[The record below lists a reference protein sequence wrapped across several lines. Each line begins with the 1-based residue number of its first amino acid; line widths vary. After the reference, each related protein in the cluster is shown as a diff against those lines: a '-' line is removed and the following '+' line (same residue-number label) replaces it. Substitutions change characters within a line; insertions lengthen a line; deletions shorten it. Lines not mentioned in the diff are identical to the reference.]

1 MIRFLISLATM
12 LFLVSAYF
20 LYGAFVVPFTV
31 ALDVPDSELVP
42 QTTDYQ
48 PPVLSDTAKKYFSD
62 VAWLHQGEIKSY
74 QSEEIFFYT
83 HNVQRDEQS
92 GNKVL
97 MSPIAMLWQ
106 DPKHPERQPV
116 RLIAQKGLIQF
127 ENQFFD
133 SALQLTNSK
142 PGRIVWGTLE
152 GLVHI
157 DGPDGLELDGKQFV
171 FSEQSGQ
178 LYSDYPVKFHYG
190 PTPEDK
196 TEITGSADQLDLSL
210 TQSSE
215 SILGN
220 DMPRIGGASLLTLRR
235 NIKLRTSFFQ
245 KGQKHFAELNCDG
258 PFEYDFI
265 SKKASFNSRVF
276 AKHIQPGKGRTFT
289 DSLQAERLVLQF
301 KELSSRS
308 QAQAIAEDESQ
319 KLFDDLELAEVRAYG
334 STIGL
339 GGRSSQV
346 VVRSEEHNLVAT
358 MQNLTYDLHSR
369 VAKFLDP
376 NRVLAT
382 RGETTF
388 ACPAIS
394 LKHSEDKKLEY
405 LHCHGP
411 GQLYASHEKFG
422 SSHAEAIW
430 GGEVHVVPDPTGPY
444 HIAELIKDARVVVP
458 EIVESGAHETFQL
471 DLGADQLRLW
481 VDLAKAEALQG
492 EENILQHEL
501 PVSRAE
507 AIGNVSMVSDE
518 MVVDHSNH
526 INVLLKPTD
535 KVVPNTQSSENEVV
549 GVSHTESDATKN
561 ARKRL
566 QDPIR
571 LSIDQ
576 IQINL
581 LHNSS
586 TGKVELERVDG
597 TGDVIITHQPEANE
611 TTQEFGGDS
620 PLILKGKRLVV
631 ESNGE
636 ADQTVTLIG
645 IVDEFGKVTSP
656 AELEFGQTRIKGAN
670 LSVDRLKNQ
679 VAINGAGAFQI
690 PVSKDFNGKQLERPA
705 MLEVV
710 WQERMTFDGLNAI
723 FLDAVS
729 CSLNGHQ
736 ESTSRML
743 CDELRVRLTKKLLL
757 TEKPDQREKIEVDS
771 IHAKHGVELESNE
784 YQQNK
789 LVGAR
794 RGHLAEFHVNQM
806 SGNFIGLGPGE
817 IHAWSLGDQLKLSPT
832 DTAEANQPIKTDE
845 TPHWRYSKLK
855 FSGRFTGNV
864 HQQTSEFQKQEIKIL
879 SAPVDQA
886 LVKFREDDVSLVENA
901 VRLDCRSMKILQREF
916 EDRSYWEIFAQNV
929 NELEGQLFRA
939 VADELSFDERLGRF
953 ILRGIGKD
961 ATLYFQERP
970 GAPFS
975 PSSHRYIEFIPKK
988 KSITV
993 DGSSGLSG

>member
-1 MIRFLISLATM
+1 MIRLFITTATM
-12 LFLVSAYF
+12 LFLASAYF

-31 ALDVPDSELVP
+31 ALDIPEGELVP
-42 QTTDYQ
+42 QTNNYQ

-62 VAWLHQGEIKSY
+62 VAWLHEGEIKSY
-74 QSEEIFFYT
+74 QSQDIFFYT
-83 HNVQRDEQS
+83 HNVERDEES
-92 GNKVL
+92 GNKIL

-106 DPKHPERQPV
+106 DPEHPEKQPV
-116 RLIAQKGLIQF
+116 RMIAQKGLIQF

-152 GLVHI
+152 GVVHI
-157 DGPDGLELDGKQFV
+157 DGPDGLVLDGKQFV

-190 PTPEDK
+190 PSPDDQ
-196 TEITGSADQLDLSL
+196 TEVNGSADQLNLSL
-210 TQSSE
+210 TSSNE

-220 DMPRIGGASLLTLRR
+220 DMPRVGGVSLLTLRR
-235 NIKLRTSFFQ
+235 NIKLNTSFIQ
-245 KGQKHFAELNCDG
+245 KGERHTAELSCDG

-265 SKKASFNSRVF
+265 AKKASFNSRVHV
-276 AKHIQPGKGRTFT
+276 KHHQPNTQRIET
-289 DSLQAERLVLQF
+289 DSLEAERLLLQF
-301 KELSSRS
+301 VSLKPEVENSETDSK
-308 QAQAIAEDESQ
+308 
-319 KLFDDLELAEVRAYG
+319 KLFDNLEIQEIRAYG
-334 STIGL
+334 STVGL

-346 VVRSEEHNLVAT
+346 IVRSEEHDLVAT
-358 MQNLTYDLHSR
+358 MQNLTYNLQTR

-376 NRVLAT
+376 KRVLAK

-394 LKHSEDKKLEY
+394 IKHSEDKKLEY

-422 SSHAEAIW
+422 TSHAEAIW
-430 GGEVHVVPDPTGPY
+430 GGEVHVVPDRTGPY
-444 HIAELIKDARVVVP
+444 HVAELVKDARIVVP
-458 EIVESGAHETFQL
+458 EIIAEDSQEKFQL
-471 DLGADQLRLW
+471 DLSADQLRLW
-481 VDLAKAEALQG
+481 VDLAKAEALKD
-492 EENILQHEL
+492 EEEFLQHEL

-507 AIGNVSMVSDE
+507 AVGNVSLVSDE
-518 MVVDHSNH
+518 MVIEHSNL
-526 INVLLKPTD
+526 INVILTPTN
-535 KVVPNTQSSENEVV
+535 KVARPEK
-549 GVSHTESDATKN
+549 DATEVIGASYSNVDQTKSP
-561 ARKRL
+561 RKRL
-566 QDPIR
+566 KAPIR

-576 IQINL
+576 IDINV

-586 TGKVELERVDG
+586 TGKVELQRVDG
-597 TGDVIITHQPEANE
+597 TGDVTISHQPEANE
-611 TTQEFGGDS
+611 TTQEFGGGS
-620 PLILKGKRLVV
+620 PLILRGKRLVI
-631 ESNGE
+631 ESEGE
-636 ADQTVTLIG
+636 DDQKVTLIG
-645 IVDEFGKVTSP
+645 IVDEYGKVTSP
-656 AELEFGQTRIKGAN
+656 AELEFGPTRIKGAN
-670 LSVDRLKNQ
+670 ITLDRLSNQ
-679 VAINGAGAFQI
+679 ISINGAGAFQI
-690 PVSKDFNGKQLERPA
+690 PVSKDFNGKKLDRPA

-710 WQERMTFDGLNAI
+710 WQERMTFNGLDAL
-723 FLDAVS
+723 FLEAVS

-743 CDELRVRLTKKLLL
+743 CDELRVRLTEKTLFD
-757 TEKPDQREKIEVDS
+757 EKPDKNRDIEVDS
-771 IHAKHGVELESNE
+771 IHAKYGVELESNAYE
-784 YQQNK
+784 QNK

-794 RGHLAEFHVNQM
+794 RGYLAEFHVNQI

-817 IHAWSLGDQLKLSPT
+817 IHAWTLGDQLKLSPT
-832 DTAEANQPIKTDE
+832 DTAEANQPVKTDE
-845 TPHWRYSKLK
+845 TPRWRYSRLK

-864 HQQTSEFQKQEIKIL
+864 HQKTSEFQKQEIKIL
-879 SAPVDQA
+879 SAPVDRA

-916 EDRSYWEIFAQNV
+916 EDRGYWEIFAQNV